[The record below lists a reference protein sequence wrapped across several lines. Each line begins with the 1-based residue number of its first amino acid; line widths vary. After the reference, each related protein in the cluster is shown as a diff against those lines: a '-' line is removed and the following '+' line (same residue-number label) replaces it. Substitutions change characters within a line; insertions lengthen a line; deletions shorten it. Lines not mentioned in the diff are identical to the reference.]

1 VKERE
6 KRRPT
11 KITQWIP
18 REYRLKKHE
27 KTQKQ
32 LNENKEDFW
41 QPPKLN

>member
-18 REYRLKKHE
+18 REYILKNQEDIE
-27 KTQKQ
+27 KTKWIQGRFQ
-32 LNENKEDFW
+32 QTLEQN
-41 QPPKLN
+41 